1 MLRKPSKMLLKPSI
15 KATLMPSKPMALSST
30 ADDDEQD
37 EPGKGIQ
44 ASICLV
50 TIYEPNKLV
59 LSEPNSR
66 I

>member
-1 MLRKPSKMLLKPSI
+1 MLLKPSI
-15 KATLMPSKPMALSST
+15 EATLMPSKPMALSST

-37 EPGKGIQ
+37 EPGGKGIQ